1 MTKQRRK
8 IGLRSSSP
16 ALTIVLLFGVISM
29 LGDLV
34 HESARSVNGQYL
46 SLVGLSATQ
55 VGLVFG
61 LGEFLGYAL
70 RLLSG
75 AWLDKSKRYWLFL
88 FIGYGVHLVIPLMGL
103 TTSWGWLYTFILLE
117 RIGKALRSP
126 AKDTILS
133 AVAENQIGLGY
144 AFGIQEALDQLG
156 AFLGPLIFTALFYF
170 VGSSG
175 IEVFQLGYKLL
186 VIPFIIL
193 MVVLAL
199 VHRKFV
205 REELTPRVDTSQKPP
220 RLQPIFWIYSA
231 FTFFVAFG
239 LINFSLIGY
248 HLKTQ
253 EIVSDGMVP
262 ILYAV
267 AMAVDAFVAIFIGK
281 GYDRL
286 KRKLGHKTGGVLILL
301 IVPILTAF
309 VPLLTLSH
317 SVSMLWIGM
326 VLMGVVLGAHE
337 TVMRSA
343 IADITPFSKRG
354 IGFGIFNTIY
364 GLSLLFGSFLMG
376 WLYDL
381 EQQPIIVAMTILS
394 EGAAVALYVVLYKRI
409 QRERL
414 SN

>member
-1 MTKQRRK
+1 M
-8 IGLRSSSP
+8 
-16 ALTIVLLFGVISM
+16 
-29 LGDLV
+29 

-175 IEVFQLGYKLL
+175 LEVFQLGYQLL

-193 MVVLAL
+193 MVVLVL

-205 REELTPRVDTSQKPP
+205 REALTPQVDTSQKPP

-286 KRKLGHKTGGVLILL
+286 KRQLGHKTSGVLILL
-301 IVPILTAF
+301 IVPVLTAF

-317 SVSMLWIGM
+317 SVGMLWVGM
-326 VLMGVVLGAHE
+326 ALMGVVLGAHE

-354 IGFGIFNTIY
+354 IGFGIFNTVY
-364 GLSLLFGSFLMG
+364 GLSLLLGSLLMG

-381 EQQPIIVAMTILS
+381 EQQPIIVAMTIGS
-394 EGAAVALYVVLYKRI
+394 EGVAIALYVVLYKRI

>member
-1 MTKQRRK
+1 
-8 IGLRSSSP
+8 
-16 ALTIVLLFGVISM
+16 M

-75 AWLDKSKRYWLFL
+75 AWLDKSRRYWLFL
-88 FIGYGVHLVIPLMGL
+88 FVGYGVHLVIPLMGL

-286 KRKLGHKTGGVLILL
+286 KRQLGHKTSGVLILL
-301 IVPILTAF
+301 IVPVLTAF

-317 SVSMLWIGM
+317 SVGMLWVGM
-326 VLMGVVLGAHE
+326 ALMGVVLGAHE

-354 IGFGIFNTIY
+354 IGFGIFNTVY
-364 GLSLLFGSFLMG
+364 GLSLLLGSLLMG

-381 EQQPIIVAMTILS
+381 EQQPIIVAMTIGS
-394 EGAAVALYVVLYKRI
+394 EGVAIALYVVLYKRI

>member
-1 MTKQRRK
+1 
-8 IGLRSSSP
+8 
-16 ALTIVLLFGVISM
+16 M

-175 IEVFQLGYKLL
+175 LEVFQLGYQLL

-193 MVVLAL
+193 MVVLVL

-205 REELTPRVDTSQKPP
+205 REALTPQVDTSQKPP

-286 KRKLGHKTGGVLILL
+286 KRQLGHKTSGVLILL
-301 IVPILTAF
+301 IVPVLTAF

-317 SVSMLWIGM
+317 SVGMLWVGM
-326 VLMGVVLGAHE
+326 ALMGGVLGAHE

-354 IGFGIFNTIY
+354 IGFGIFNTVY
-364 GLSLLFGSFLMG
+364 GLSLLLGSLLMG

-381 EQQPIIVAMTILS
+381 EQQPIIIAMTILS
-394 EGAAVALYVVLYKRI
+394 EGVAIALYVVLYKRI
-409 QRERL
+409 RRERL

>member
-1 MTKQRRK
+1 
-8 IGLRSSSP
+8 
-16 ALTIVLLFGVISM
+16 M

-175 IEVFQLGYKLL
+175 LEVFQLGYQLL

-205 REELTPRVDTSQKPP
+205 REELTPEVDTTQKPP

-253 EIVSDGMVP
+253 QIVSDGMVP

-267 AMAVDAFVAIFIGK
+267 AMAVDALVAIFIGK

-286 KRKLGHKTGGVLILL
+286 KRQLRHKTGGVLILL
-301 IVPILTAF
+301 IVPLLTAF

-354 IGFGIFNTIY
+354 IGFGIFNTVY
-364 GLSLLFGSFLMG
+364 GLSLLLGSLLMG

-381 EQQPIIVAMTILS
+381 EQQPIIVAMTIIS

-409 QRERL
+409 QRERVC
-414 SN
+414 N

>member
-1 MTKQRRK
+1 M
-8 IGLRSSSP
+8 
-16 ALTIVLLFGVISM
+16 LLFGVISM

-175 IEVFQLGYKLL
+175 LEVFQLGYQLL

-205 REELTPRVDTSQKPP
+205 REELTPEVDTTQKPP

-253 EIVSDGMVP
+253 QIVSDGMVP

-267 AMAVDAFVAIFIGK
+267 AMAVDALVAIFIGK

-286 KRKLGHKTGGVLILL
+286 KRQLRHKTGGVLILL
-301 IVPILTAF
+301 IVPLLTAF

-354 IGFGIFNTIY
+354 IGFGIFNTLY
-364 GLSLLFGSFLMG
+364 GLSLLLGSLLMG

-381 EQQPIIVAMTILS
+381 EQQPIIVAMTFIS

>member
-1 MTKQRRK
+1 M
-8 IGLRSSSP
+8 
-16 ALTIVLLFGVISM
+16 
-29 LGDLV
+29 

-175 IEVFQLGYKLL
+175 LEVFQLGYQLL

-205 REELTPRVDTSQKPP
+205 REKLTPEVDTTQKPP

-253 EIVSDGMVP
+253 QIVSDGMVP

-267 AMAVDAFVAIFIGK
+267 AMAVDALVAIFIGK

-286 KRKLGHKTGGVLILL
+286 KRQLRHKTGGVLILL
-301 IVPILTAF
+301 IVPLLTAF

-354 IGFGIFNTIY
+354 IGFGIFNTVY
-364 GLSLLFGSFLMG
+364 GLSLLLGSLLMG

-381 EQQPIIVAMTILS
+381 EQQPIIVAMTIIS

-409 QRERL
+409 QRERV

>member
-1 MTKQRRK
+1 MTKRRRK
-8 IGLRSSSP
+8 IGLWSSSP

-88 FIGYGVHLVIPLMGL
+88 FVGYGVHLVIPLMGL

-175 IEVFQLGYKLL
+175 LEVFQLGYQLL

-193 MVVLAL
+193 MVVLVL

-205 REELTPRVDTSQKPP
+205 REALTPQVDTSQKPP

-253 EIVSDGMVP
+253 QIVSDGMVP

-286 KRKLGHKTGGVLILL
+286 KRQLGHKTSGVLILL
-301 IVPILTAF
+301 IVPVLTAF

-317 SVSMLWIGM
+317 SVGMLWVGM
-326 VLMGVVLGAHE
+326 ALMGVVLGAHE

-354 IGFGIFNTIY
+354 IGFGIFNTVY
-364 GLSLLFGSFLMG
+364 GLSLLLGSLLMG

-381 EQQPIIVAMTILS
+381 EQQPIIVAMTIGS
-394 EGAAVALYVVLYKRI
+394 EGVAIALYVVLYKRI

>member
-1 MTKQRRK
+1 
-8 IGLRSSSP
+8 
-16 ALTIVLLFGVISM
+16 M

-175 IEVFQLGYKLL
+175 LEVFQLGYQLL

-205 REELTPRVDTSQKPP
+205 REELTPEVDTTQKPP

-253 EIVSDGMVP
+253 QIVSDGMVP

-267 AMAVDAFVAIFIGK
+267 AMAVDALVAIFIGK

-286 KRKLGHKTGGVLILL
+286 KRQLRHKTGGVLILL
-301 IVPILTAF
+301 IVPLLTAF

-317 SVSMLWIGM
+317 SMSMLWIGM
-326 VLMGVVLGAHE
+326 VLMGV
-337 TVMRSA
+337 
-343 IADITPFSKRG
+343 
-354 IGFGIFNTIY
+354 
-364 GLSLLFGSFLMG
+364 
-376 WLYDL
+376 
-381 EQQPIIVAMTILS
+381 
-394 EGAAVALYVVLYKRI
+394 
-409 QRERL
+409 
-414 SN
+414 

>member
-1 MTKQRRK
+1 M
-8 IGLRSSSP
+8 
-16 ALTIVLLFGVISM
+16 
-29 LGDLV
+29 

-55 VGLVFG
+55 GGLVFG

-88 FIGYGVHLVIPLMGL
+88 FVGYGVHLVIPLMGL

-170 VGSSG
+170 MGRSG
-175 IEVFQLGYKLL
+175 LEVFQLGYQML

-193 MVVLAL
+193 MVFLAL

-205 REELTPRVDTSQKPP
+205 REALTPQVNASEKPP

-253 EIVSDGMVP
+253 QIVSDEMVP

-267 AMAVDAFVAIFIGK
+267 AMAVDALVAIFIGK

-286 KRKLGHKTGGVLILL
+286 KRKLRHKTGGVLILL

-317 SVSMLWIGM
+317 SMGMLWAGM
-326 VLMGVVLGAHE
+326 ALMGVVLGAHE

-364 GLSLLFGSFLMG
+364 GLSLLLGSFLMG

-381 EQQPIIVAMTILS
+381 EQQPIIVAMTIGS
-394 EGAAVALYVVLYKRI
+394 EGVAIALYVVLYKRI

>member
-1 MTKQRRK
+1 M
-8 IGLRSSSP
+8 
-16 ALTIVLLFGVISM
+16 LLFGVISM

-88 FIGYGVHLVIPLMGL
+88 FVGYGVHLVIPLMGL

-170 VGSSG
+170 MGRSSL
-175 IEVFQLGYKLL
+175 EVFQLGYQML

-193 MVVLAL
+193 MVFLAL

-205 REELTPRVDTSQKPP
+205 REALTPQVNASEKPP

-253 EIVSDGMVP
+253 QIVSDEMVP

-267 AMAVDAFVAIFIGK
+267 AMAVDALVAIFIGK

-286 KRKLGHKTGGVLILL
+286 KRKLAHKTGGVLILL

-317 SVSMLWIGM
+317 SMGMLWAGM
-326 VLMGVVLGAHE
+326 ALMGVVLGAHE

-364 GLSLLFGSFLMG
+364 GLSLLLGSFLMG

-381 EQQPIIVAMTILS
+381 EQQPIIVAMTIGS
-394 EGAAVALYVVLYKRI
+394 EGVAIALYVVLYKRI

>member
-1 MTKQRRK
+1 
-8 IGLRSSSP
+8 
-16 ALTIVLLFGVISM
+16 M

-34 HESARSVNGQYL
+34 HESVRSVNGQYL

-175 IEVFQLGYKLL
+175 LEVFQLGYQLL
-186 VIPFIIL
+186 VFPFIIL

-205 REELTPRVDTSQKPP
+205 REELTPEVDTTQKPP

-253 EIVSDGMVP
+253 QIVSDGMVP

-267 AMAVDAFVAIFIGK
+267 AMAVDALVAIFIGK

-286 KRKLGHKTGGVLILL
+286 KRQLRHKTGGVLILL
-301 IVPILTAF
+301 IVPLLTAF

-326 VLMGVVLGAHE
+326 VLMGGVLGAHE

-354 IGFGIFNTIY
+354 IGFGIFNTVY
-364 GLSLLFGSFLMG
+364 GLSLLLGSLLMG

-381 EQQPIIVAMTILS
+381 EQQPIIVAMTIIS

-409 QRERL
+409 QRERV

>member
-8 IGLRSSSP
+8 IGLRGSSP

-75 AWLDKSKRYWLFL
+75 AWLDKSKCYWLFL

-175 IEVFQLGYKLL
+175 LEVFQLGYQLL

-193 MVVLAL
+193 MVVLVL

-205 REELTPRVDTSQKPP
+205 REALTPQVDTSQKPP

-286 KRKLGHKTGGVLILL
+286 KRQLGHKTSGVLILL
-301 IVPILTAF
+301 IVPVLTAF

-317 SVSMLWIGM
+317 SVGMLWVGM
-326 VLMGVVLGAHE
+326 ALMGVVLGAHE

-354 IGFGIFNTIY
+354 IGFGIFNTVY
-364 GLSLLFGSFLMG
+364 GLSLLLGSLLMG

-381 EQQPIIVAMTILS
+381 EQQPIIVAMTIGS
-394 EGAAVALYVVLYKRI
+394 EGVAIALYVVLYKRI

>member
-1 MTKQRRK
+1 
-8 IGLRSSSP
+8 
-16 ALTIVLLFGVISM
+16 M

-75 AWLDKSKRYWLFL
+75 AWLDKSKHYWLFL
-88 FIGYGVHLVIPLMGL
+88 FVGYGVHLVIPLMGL

-175 IEVFQLGYKLL
+175 LEVFQLGYQLL

-193 MVVLAL
+193 MVVLVL

-205 REELTPRVDTSQKPP
+205 REALTPQVDTSQKPP

-286 KRKLGHKTGGVLILL
+286 KRQLGHKTSGVLILL
-301 IVPILTAF
+301 IVPVLTAF

-317 SVSMLWIGM
+317 SVGMLWVGM
-326 VLMGVVLGAHE
+326 ALMGVVLGAHE

-354 IGFGIFNTIY
+354 IGFGIFNTVY
-364 GLSLLFGSFLMG
+364 GLSLLLGSLLMG

-381 EQQPIIVAMTILS
+381 EQQPIIVAMTIGS
-394 EGAAVALYVVLYKRI
+394 EGVAIALYVVLYKRI

>member
-1 MTKQRRK
+1 
-8 IGLRSSSP
+8 
-16 ALTIVLLFGVISM
+16 M

-88 FIGYGVHLVIPLMGL
+88 FVGYGVHLVIPLMGL

-170 VGSSG
+170 MGRSSL
-175 IEVFQLGYKLL
+175 EVFQLGYQML

-193 MVVLAL
+193 MVFLAL

-205 REELTPRVDTSQKPP
+205 REALTPQVNASEKPP

-253 EIVSDGMVP
+253 QIVSDEMVP

-267 AMAVDAFVAIFIGK
+267 AMAVDALVAIFIGK

-286 KRKLGHKTGGVLILL
+286 KRKLAHKTGGVLILL

-317 SVSMLWIGM
+317 SMGMLWAGM
-326 VLMGVVLGAHE
+326 ALMGVVLGAHE

-364 GLSLLFGSFLMG
+364 GLSLLLGSFLMG

-381 EQQPIIVAMTILS
+381 EQQPIIVAMTIGS
-394 EGAAVALYVVLYKRI
+394 EGVAIALYVVLYKRI

-414 SN
+414 SNECPTLHELA

>member
-1 MTKQRRK
+1 
-8 IGLRSSSP
+8 
-16 ALTIVLLFGVISM
+16 M

-88 FIGYGVHLVIPLMGL
+88 FIGYGVHLAIPLMGL

-175 IEVFQLGYKLL
+175 LEVFQLGYQLL

-205 REELTPRVDTSQKPP
+205 REKLTPEVDTTQKPP

-253 EIVSDGMVP
+253 QIVSDGMVP

-267 AMAVDAFVAIFIGK
+267 AMAVDALVAIFIGK

-286 KRKLGHKTGGVLILL
+286 KRQLRHKTGGVLILL
-301 IVPILTAF
+301 IVPLLTAF

-354 IGFGIFNTIY
+354 IGFGIFNTVY
-364 GLSLLFGSFLMG
+364 GLSLLLGSLLMG

-381 EQQPIIVAMTILS
+381 EQQPIIVAMTIIS

-409 QRERL
+409 QRERV

>member
-1 MTKQRRK
+1 M
-8 IGLRSSSP
+8 
-16 ALTIVLLFGVISM
+16 
-29 LGDLV
+29 

-88 FIGYGVHLVIPLMGL
+88 FVGYGVHLVIPLMGL

-175 IEVFQLGYKLL
+175 LEVFQLGYQLL

-193 MVVLAL
+193 MVVLVL

-205 REELTPRVDTSQKPP
+205 REALTPQVDTSQKPP

-253 EIVSDGMVP
+253 QIVSDGMVP

-286 KRKLGHKTGGVLILL
+286 KRQLGHKTSGVLILL
-301 IVPILTAF
+301 IVPVLTAF

-317 SVSMLWIGM
+317 SVGMLWVGM
-326 VLMGVVLGAHE
+326 ALMGVVLGAHE

-354 IGFGIFNTIY
+354 IGFGIFNTVY
-364 GLSLLFGSFLMG
+364 GLSLLLGSLLMG

-381 EQQPIIVAMTILS
+381 EQQPIIVAMTIGS
-394 EGAAVALYVVLYKRI
+394 EGVAIALYVVLYKRI

>member
-1 MTKQRRK
+1 MARQQRK
-8 IGLRSSSP
+8 IGLRRSSP

-175 IEVFQLGYKLL
+175 LEVFQLGYQLL

-205 REELTPRVDTSQKPP
+205 REELTPEVDTTQKPP

-253 EIVSDGMVP
+253 QIVSDGMVP

-267 AMAVDAFVAIFIGK
+267 AMAVDALVAIFIGK

-286 KRKLGHKTGGVLILL
+286 KRQLRHKTGGVLILL
-301 IVPILTAF
+301 IVPLLTAF

-354 IGFGIFNTIY
+354 IGFGIFNTVY
-364 GLSLLFGSFLMG
+364 GLSLLLGSLLMG

-381 EQQPIIVAMTILS
+381 EQQPIIVAMTIIS

-409 QRERL
+409 QRERV

>member
-1 MTKQRRK
+1 
-8 IGLRSSSP
+8 
-16 ALTIVLLFGVISM
+16 M

-175 IEVFQLGYKLL
+175 LEVFQLGYQLL

-205 REELTPRVDTSQKPP
+205 REELTPEVDTTQKPP

-253 EIVSDGMVP
+253 QIVSDGMVP

-267 AMAVDAFVAIFIGK
+267 AMAVDALVAIFIGK

-286 KRKLGHKTGGVLILL
+286 KRQLRHKTGGVLILL
-301 IVPILTAF
+301 IVPLLTAF
-309 VPLLTLSH
+309 VPLLTLFH

-326 VLMGVVLGAHE
+326 VLMGGVLGAHE

-354 IGFGIFNTIY
+354 IGFGIFNTVY
-364 GLSLLFGSFLMG
+364 GLSLLLGSLLMG

-381 EQQPIIVAMTILS
+381 EQQPIIVAMTIIS

-409 QRERL
+409 QRERV

>member
-1 MTKQRRK
+1 
-8 IGLRSSSP
+8 
-16 ALTIVLLFGVISM
+16 M

-88 FIGYGVHLVIPLMGL
+88 FVGYGVHLVIPLMGL

-175 IEVFQLGYKLL
+175 LEVFQLGYQLL

-193 MVVLAL
+193 MVVLVL

-205 REELTPRVDTSQKPP
+205 REALTPQVDTSQKPP

-253 EIVSDGMVP
+253 QIVSDGMVP

-286 KRKLGHKTGGVLILL
+286 KRQLGHKTSGVLILL
-301 IVPILTAF
+301 IVPVLTAF

-317 SVSMLWIGM
+317 SVGMLWVGM
-326 VLMGVVLGAHE
+326 ALMGVVLGAHE

-354 IGFGIFNTIY
+354 IGFGIFNTVY
-364 GLSLLFGSFLMG
+364 GLSLLLGSLLMG

-381 EQQPIIVAMTILS
+381 EQQPIIVAMTIGS
-394 EGAAVALYVVLYKRI
+394 EGVAIALYVVLYKRI

>member
-1 MTKQRRK
+1 M
-8 IGLRSSSP
+8 
-16 ALTIVLLFGVISM
+16 
-29 LGDLV
+29 

-88 FIGYGVHLVIPLMGL
+88 FVGYGVHLVIPLMGL

-170 VGSSG
+170 MGRSSL
-175 IEVFQLGYKLL
+175 EVFQLGYQML

-193 MVVLAL
+193 MVFLAL

-205 REELTPRVDTSQKPP
+205 REALTPQVNASEKPP

-253 EIVSDGMVP
+253 QIVSDEMVP

-267 AMAVDAFVAIFIGK
+267 AMAVDALVAIFIGK

-286 KRKLGHKTGGVLILL
+286 KRKLAHKTGGVLILL

-317 SVSMLWIGM
+317 SMGMLWAGM
-326 VLMGVVLGAHE
+326 ALMGVVLGAHE

-364 GLSLLFGSFLMG
+364 GLSLLLGSFLMG

-381 EQQPIIVAMTILS
+381 EQQPIIVAMTIGS
-394 EGAAVALYVVLYKRI
+394 EGVAIALYVVLYKRI

>member
-1 MTKQRRK
+1 
-8 IGLRSSSP
+8 
-16 ALTIVLLFGVISM
+16 M

-175 IEVFQLGYKLL
+175 LEVFQLGYQLL

-205 REELTPRVDTSQKPP
+205 REELTPEVDTTQKPP

-253 EIVSDGMVP
+253 QIVSDGMVP

-267 AMAVDAFVAIFIGK
+267 AMAVDALVAIFIGK

-286 KRKLGHKTGGVLILL
+286 KRQLRHKTGGVLILL
-301 IVPILTAF
+301 IVPLLTAF

-326 VLMGVVLGAHE
+326 VLMGGVLGAHE

-354 IGFGIFNTIY
+354 IGFGIFNTVY
-364 GLSLLFGSFLMG
+364 GLSLLLGSLLMG

-381 EQQPIIVAMTILS
+381 EQQPIIVAMTIIS

-409 QRERL
+409 QRERV

>member
-1 MTKQRRK
+1 
-8 IGLRSSSP
+8 
-16 ALTIVLLFGVISM
+16 M

-175 IEVFQLGYKLL
+175 LEVFQLGYQLL

-205 REELTPRVDTSQKPP
+205 REELTPEVDTTQKPP

-253 EIVSDGMVP
+253 QIVSDGMVP

-267 AMAVDAFVAIFIGK
+267 AMAVDALVAIFIGK

-286 KRKLGHKTGGVLILL
+286 KRQLRHKTGGVLILL
-301 IVPILTAF
+301 IVPLLTAF

-354 IGFGIFNTIY
+354 IGFGIFNTVY
-364 GLSLLFGSFLMG
+364 GLSLLLGSLLMG

-381 EQQPIIVAMTILS
+381 EQQPIIVAITFIS
-394 EGAAVALYVVLYKRI
+394 EGVAVALYVVLYKRI

>member
-1 MTKQRRK
+1 
-8 IGLRSSSP
+8 
-16 ALTIVLLFGVISM
+16 M

-88 FIGYGVHLVIPLMGL
+88 FVGYGVHLVIPLMGL

-175 IEVFQLGYKLL
+175 LEVFQLGYQLL

-205 REELTPRVDTSQKPP
+205 REELTPEVDTTQKPP

-253 EIVSDGMVP
+253 QIVSDGMVP

-267 AMAVDAFVAIFIGK
+267 AMAVDALVAIFIGK

-286 KRKLGHKTGGVLILL
+286 KRQLRHKTGGVLILL
-301 IVPILTAF
+301 IVPLLTAF

-326 VLMGVVLGAHE
+326 VLMGGVLGAHE

-354 IGFGIFNTIY
+354 IGFGIFNTVY
-364 GLSLLFGSFLMG
+364 GLSLLLGSLLMG

-381 EQQPIIVAMTILS
+381 EQQPIIVAMTIIS

-409 QRERL
+409 QRERV

>member
-1 MTKQRRK
+1 
-8 IGLRSSSP
+8 
-16 ALTIVLLFGVISM
+16 M

-175 IEVFQLGYKLL
+175 LEVFQLGYQLL

-205 REELTPRVDTSQKPP
+205 LEELTPEVDTTQKPP

-253 EIVSDGMVP
+253 QIVSDGMVP

-267 AMAVDAFVAIFIGK
+267 AMAVDALVAIFIGK

-286 KRKLGHKTGGVLILL
+286 KRQLRHKTGGVLILL
-301 IVPILTAF
+301 IVPLLTAF

-354 IGFGIFNTIY
+354 IGFGIFNTVY
-364 GLSLLFGSFLMG
+364 GLSLLLGSLLMG

-381 EQQPIIVAMTILS
+381 EQQPIIVAMTIIS

-409 QRERL
+409 QRERV

>member
-1 MTKQRRK
+1 M
-8 IGLRSSSP
+8 
-16 ALTIVLLFGVISM
+16 
-29 LGDLV
+29 

-75 AWLDKSKRYWLFL
+75 AWLDKSKCYWLFL

-175 IEVFQLGYKLL
+175 LEVFQLGYQLL

-193 MVVLAL
+193 MVVLVL

-205 REELTPRVDTSQKPP
+205 REALTPQVDTSQKPP

-286 KRKLGHKTGGVLILL
+286 KRQLGHKTSGVLILL
-301 IVPILTAF
+301 IVPVLTAF

-317 SVSMLWIGM
+317 SVGMLWVGM
-326 VLMGVVLGAHE
+326 ALMGVVLGAHE

-354 IGFGIFNTIY
+354 IGFGIFNTVY
-364 GLSLLFGSFLMG
+364 GLSLLLGSLLMG

-381 EQQPIIVAMTILS
+381 EQQPIIVAMTIGS
-394 EGAAVALYVVLYKRI
+394 EGVAIALYVVLYKRI

>member
-1 MTKQRRK
+1 
-8 IGLRSSSP
+8 
-16 ALTIVLLFGVISM
+16 M

-175 IEVFQLGYKLL
+175 LEVFQLGYQLL

-205 REELTPRVDTSQKPP
+205 REELTPEVDTTQKPP

-231 FTFFVAFG
+231 VTFFVAFG

-253 EIVSDGMVP
+253 QIVSDGMVP

-267 AMAVDAFVAIFIGK
+267 AMAVDALVAIFIGK

-286 KRKLGHKTGGVLILL
+286 KRQLRHKTGGVLILL
-301 IVPILTAF
+301 IVPLLTAF

-354 IGFGIFNTIY
+354 IGFGIFNTVY
-364 GLSLLFGSFLMG
+364 GLSLLLGSLLMG

-381 EQQPIIVAMTILS
+381 EQQPIIVAMTIIS

-409 QRERL
+409 QRERV

>member
-1 MTKQRRK
+1 
-8 IGLRSSSP
+8 
-16 ALTIVLLFGVISM
+16 M

-170 VGSSG
+170 VESSG
-175 IEVFQLGYKLL
+175 LEVFQLGYQLL

-205 REELTPRVDTSQKPP
+205 REELTPEVDTTQKPP

-253 EIVSDGMVP
+253 QIVSDGMVP

-267 AMAVDAFVAIFIGK
+267 AMAVDALVAIFIGK

-286 KRKLGHKTGGVLILL
+286 KRQLRHKTGGVLILL
-301 IVPILTAF
+301 IVPLLTAF

-326 VLMGVVLGAHE
+326 VLMGGVLGAHE

-354 IGFGIFNTIY
+354 IGFGIFNTVY
-364 GLSLLFGSFLMG
+364 GLSLLLGSLLMG

-381 EQQPIIVAMTILS
+381 EQQPIIVAMTIIS

-409 QRERL
+409 QRERV

>member
-1 MTKQRRK
+1 
-8 IGLRSSSP
+8 
-16 ALTIVLLFGVISM
+16 M

-88 FIGYGVHLVIPLMGL
+88 FIGYGVHLAIPLMGL

-175 IEVFQLGYKLL
+175 LEVFQLGYQLL

-205 REELTPRVDTSQKPP
+205 REELTPEVDTTQKPP

-253 EIVSDGMVP
+253 QIVSDGMVP

-267 AMAVDAFVAIFIGK
+267 AMAVDALVAIFIGK

-286 KRKLGHKTGGVLILL
+286 KRQLRHKTGGVLILL
-301 IVPILTAF
+301 IVPLLTAF

-354 IGFGIFNTIY
+354 IGFGIFNTVY
-364 GLSLLFGSFLMG
+364 GLSLLLGSLLMG

-381 EQQPIIVAMTILS
+381 EQQPIIVAMTIIS

-409 QRERL
+409 QRERV

>member
-1 MTKQRRK
+1 
-8 IGLRSSSP
+8 
-16 ALTIVLLFGVISM
+16 M

-175 IEVFQLGYKLL
+175 LEVFQLGYQLL

-205 REELTPRVDTSQKPP
+205 REKLTPEVDTTQKPP

-253 EIVSDGMVP
+253 QIVSDGMVP

-267 AMAVDAFVAIFIGK
+267 AMAVDALVAIFIGK

-286 KRKLGHKTGGVLILL
+286 KRQLRHKTGGVLILL
-301 IVPILTAF
+301 IVPLLTAF

-354 IGFGIFNTIY
+354 IGFGIFNTVY
-364 GLSLLFGSFLMG
+364 GLSLLLGSLLMG

-381 EQQPIIVAMTILS
+381 EQQPMIVAMTIIS
-394 EGAAVALYVVLYKRI
+394 EGVAVALYVVLYKRI
-409 QRERL
+409 RRERL

>member
-1 MTKQRRK
+1 
-8 IGLRSSSP
+8 
-16 ALTIVLLFGVISM
+16 M

-117 RIGKALRSP
+117 RIGKALRCP

-175 IEVFQLGYKLL
+175 LEVFQLGYQLL

-205 REELTPRVDTSQKPP
+205 REELTPEVDTTQKPP

-253 EIVSDGMVP
+253 QIVSDGMVP

-267 AMAVDAFVAIFIGK
+267 AMAVDALVAIFIGK

-286 KRKLGHKTGGVLILL
+286 KRQLRHKTGGVLILL
-301 IVPILTAF
+301 IVPLLTAF

-354 IGFGIFNTIY
+354 IGFGIFNTVY
-364 GLSLLFGSFLMG
+364 GLSLLLGSLLMG

-381 EQQPIIVAMTILS
+381 EQQPIIVAMTIIS

-409 QRERL
+409 QRERV

>member
-1 MTKQRRK
+1 
-8 IGLRSSSP
+8 
-16 ALTIVLLFGVISM
+16 M

-175 IEVFQLGYKLL
+175 LEVFQLGYQLL

-205 REELTPRVDTSQKPP
+205 REELTPEVDTTQKPP

-253 EIVSDGMVP
+253 QIVSDGMVP

-267 AMAVDAFVAIFIGK
+267 AMAVDALVAIFIGK

-286 KRKLGHKTGGVLILL
+286 KRQLRHKTGGVLILL
-301 IVPILTAF
+301 IVPLLTAF
-309 VPLLTLSH
+309 VPLLTLSP

-354 IGFGIFNTIY
+354 IGFGIFNTVY
-364 GLSLLFGSFLMG
+364 GLSLLLGSLLMG

-381 EQQPIIVAMTILS
+381 EQQPIIVAMTIIS

-409 QRERL
+409 QRERV

>member
-8 IGLRSSSP
+8 IGLRGSSP

-88 FIGYGVHLVIPLMGL
+88 FVGYGVHLVIPLMGL

-175 IEVFQLGYKLL
+175 LEVFQLGYQLL

-193 MVVLAL
+193 MVVLVL

-205 REELTPRVDTSQKPP
+205 REALTPQVDTSQKPP

-253 EIVSDGMVP
+253 QIVSDGMVP

-286 KRKLGHKTGGVLILL
+286 KRQLGHKTSGVLILL
-301 IVPILTAF
+301 IVPVLTAF

-317 SVSMLWIGM
+317 SVGMLWVGM
-326 VLMGVVLGAHE
+326 ALMGVVLGAHE

-354 IGFGIFNTIY
+354 IGFGIFNTVY
-364 GLSLLFGSFLMG
+364 GLSLLLGSLLMG

-381 EQQPIIVAMTILS
+381 EQQPIIVAMTIGS
-394 EGAAVALYVVLYKRI
+394 EGVAIALYVVLYKRI

>member
-8 IGLRSSSP
+8 IGLWGSSP

-88 FIGYGVHLVIPLMGL
+88 FVGYGVHLVIPLMGL

-175 IEVFQLGYKLL
+175 LEVFQLGYQLL

-193 MVVLAL
+193 MVVLVL

-205 REELTPRVDTSQKPP
+205 REALTPQVDTSQKPP

-253 EIVSDGMVP
+253 QIVSDGMVP

-286 KRKLGHKTGGVLILL
+286 KRQLGHKTSGVLILL
-301 IVPILTAF
+301 IVPVLTAF

-317 SVSMLWIGM
+317 SVGMLWVGM
-326 VLMGVVLGAHE
+326 ALMGVVLGAHE

-354 IGFGIFNTIY
+354 IGFGIFNTVY
-364 GLSLLFGSFLMG
+364 GLSLLLGSLLMG

-381 EQQPIIVAMTILS
+381 EQQPIIVAMTIGS
-394 EGAAVALYVVLYKRI
+394 EGVAIALYVVLYKRI

>member
-1 MTKQRRK
+1 M
-8 IGLRSSSP
+8 
-16 ALTIVLLFGVISM
+16 
-29 LGDLV
+29 

-175 IEVFQLGYKLL
+175 LEVFQLGYQLL

-193 MVVLAL
+193 MVVLVL

-205 REELTPRVDTSQKPP
+205 REALTPQVDTSQKPP

-286 KRKLGHKTGGVLILL
+286 KRQLGHKTSGVLILL
-301 IVPILTAF
+301 IVPVLTAF

-317 SVSMLWIGM
+317 SVGMLWVGM
-326 VLMGVVLGAHE
+326 ALMGVVLGAHE

-354 IGFGIFNTIY
+354 IGFGIFNTVY
-364 GLSLLFGSFLMG
+364 GLSLLLGSLLMG

-381 EQQPIIVAMTILS
+381 EQQPIIVAMTIVS
-394 EGAAVALYVVLYKRI
+394 EGAAVALYVILYKRI

>member
-8 IGLRSSSP
+8 ISLRSSSP

-103 TTSWGWLYTFILLE
+103 TTSWGWLY
-117 RIGKALRSP
+117 
-126 AKDTILS
+126 
-133 AVAENQIGLGY
+133 
-144 AFGIQEALDQLG
+144 
-156 AFLGPLIFTALFYF
+156 
-170 VGSSG
+170 
-175 IEVFQLGYKLL
+175 
-186 VIPFIIL
+186 
-193 MVVLAL
+193 
-199 VHRKFV
+199 
-205 REELTPRVDTSQKPP
+205 
-220 RLQPIFWIYSA
+220 
-231 FTFFVAFG
+231 
-239 LINFSLIGY
+239 
-248 HLKTQ
+248 
-253 EIVSDGMVP
+253 
-262 ILYAV
+262 
-267 AMAVDAFVAIFIGK
+267 
-281 GYDRL
+281 
-286 KRKLGHKTGGVLILL
+286 
-301 IVPILTAF
+301 
-309 VPLLTLSH
+309 
-317 SVSMLWIGM
+317 
-326 VLMGVVLGAHE
+326 
-337 TVMRSA
+337 
-343 IADITPFSKRG
+343 
-354 IGFGIFNTIY
+354 
-364 GLSLLFGSFLMG
+364 
-376 WLYDL
+376 DL

>member
-1 MTKQRRK
+1 
-8 IGLRSSSP
+8 
-16 ALTIVLLFGVISM
+16 M

-75 AWLDKSKRYWLFL
+75 AWLDKSKCYWLFL

-175 IEVFQLGYKLL
+175 LEVFQLGYQLL

-193 MVVLAL
+193 MVVLVL

-205 REELTPRVDTSQKPP
+205 REALTPQVDTSQKPP

-286 KRKLGHKTGGVLILL
+286 KRQLGHKTSGVLILL
-301 IVPILTAF
+301 IVPVLTAF

-317 SVSMLWIGM
+317 SVGMLWVGM
-326 VLMGVVLGAHE
+326 ALMGVVLGAHE

-354 IGFGIFNTIY
+354 IGFGIFNTVY
-364 GLSLLFGSFLMG
+364 GLSLLLGSLLMG

-381 EQQPIIVAMTILS
+381 EQQPIIVAMTIGS
-394 EGAAVALYVVLYKRI
+394 EGVAIALYVVLYKRI

>member
-1 MTKQRRK
+1 M
-8 IGLRSSSP
+8 
-16 ALTIVLLFGVISM
+16 
-29 LGDLV
+29 

-88 FIGYGVHLVIPLMGL
+88 FVGYGVHLVIPLMGL

-175 IEVFQLGYKLL
+175 LEVFQLGYQLL

-205 REELTPRVDTSQKPP
+205 REELTPEVDTTQKPP

-253 EIVSDGMVP
+253 QIVSDGMVP

-267 AMAVDAFVAIFIGK
+267 AMAVDALVAIFIGK

-286 KRKLGHKTGGVLILL
+286 KRQLRHKTGGVLILL
-301 IVPILTAF
+301 IVPLLTAF

-354 IGFGIFNTIY
+354 IGFGIFNTVY
-364 GLSLLFGSFLMG
+364 GLSLLLGSLLMG

-381 EQQPIIVAMTILS
+381 EQQPIIVAMTIIS

-409 QRERL
+409 QRERV